1 MADGTV
7 RELALLGLGDDASR
21 GDVIAGYLSSAGY
34 LARVMAPG
42 ELAERKPL
50 GIILDL
56 SPYGGDGWDILLSV
70 KKDPK
75 LREIPVLPVFLSE
88 EGKVG
93 GIFPVAGFF
102 TLPVDANYLAKK
114 LTILG
119 LTEDVETYDLQ
130 AMIVSRRG
138 EEVFQGAL
146 EEVGFEIVN
155 AYTGKEGLALG
166 TITPPYMA
174 FSQLMLPDMPSFELL
189 EKFRLYPQLRN
200 VPFFVLM
207 KDSMKEAEKKEASD
221 EIANY
226 VRKKELSREEFLV
239 YFRRRG

>member
-7 RELALLGLGDDASR
+7 RELAILGLGDDESR
-21 GDVIAGYLSSAGY
+21 GNVIAGYLSSAGY
-34 LARVMAPG
+34 AARVTTR
-42 ELAERKPL
+42 ETLAEKRPL

-75 LREIPVLPVFLSE
+75 TRDIPVLPVFLSE

-93 GIFPVAGFF
+93 GIFPIAGFF
-102 TLPVDANYLAKK
+102 TVPVSGNYLVKK

-130 AMIVSRRG
+130 IMIVSKRG
-138 EEVFQGAL
+138 EEAVQDSL
-146 EEVGFEIVN
+146 EEAGFEIVN

-166 TITPPYMA
+166 TINPPYMA

-207 KDSMKEAEKKEASD
+207 KDTMTEAEKKTIGD

-226 VRKKELSREEFLV
+226 VRKKELSQEEFLAH
-239 YFRRRG
+239 FRRR

>member
-7 RELALLGLGDDASR
+7 RELAMLGLGTDVSR
-21 GDVIAGYLSSAGY
+21 GDVISGYLSTAGY
-34 LARVMAPG
+34 AARVMSPD
-42 ELAERKPL
+42 ELVERKPL
-50 GIILDL
+50 GIILDF
-56 SPYGGDGWDILLSV
+56 SPYGADGWDILLAI

-75 LREIPVLPVFLSE
+75 TREIPVLPVFLSE

-102 TLPVDANYLAKK
+102 SVPVDEKYLAKK
-114 LTILG
+114 LAILG

-130 AMIVSRRG
+130 VMIVSARG
-138 EEVFQGAL
+138 EEAVQDAL
-146 EEVGFEIVN
+146 EDIGFEIVN

-174 FSQLMLPDMPSFELL
+174 FSQLMLSDMPSFELL

-207 KDSMKEAEKKEASD
+207 KDSMKEAEKKAASD

-226 VRKKELSREEFLV
+226 VRKKELTREEFLIH
-239 YFRRRG
+239 FRRRG